1 MDLNENTFIF
11 LDNGSTSDFIS
22 SYDLGE
28 KRGIKIVKSPN
39 NLGFGG
45 GISFASKFVEK
56 EFIAW
61 MPGNLKINPKDVYE
75 ILQQQ
80 NLSNKYIY
88 IKGRRGGRPF
98 IDALKTRIFGVLVSI
113 FFNKYIYDAGGT
125 PNLIHRDFFSIT
137 KDFPKDFTF
146 DIFVYYYCL
155 INKLTIKRPKIKY
168 TTRLYGQ
175 SHWQKGILSEIK
187 LTLDVFKYKQEW
199 KEISKIK
206 F

>member
-80 NLSNKYIY
+80 HVSNKYI
-88 IKGRRGGRPF
+88 
-98 IDALKTRIFGVLVSI
+98 
-113 FFNKYIYDAGGT
+113 
-125 PNLIHRDFFSIT
+125 
-137 KDFPKDFTF
+137 
-146 DIFVYYYCL
+146 
-155 INKLTIKRPKIKY
+155 
-168 TTRLYGQ
+168 
-175 SHWQKGILSEIK
+175 
-187 LTLDVFKYKQEW
+187 
-199 KEISKIK
+199 
-206 F
+206 